1 MTDALIH
8 KLSDLILVLTVLTT
22 VLTLFTLV
30 DCVFLYRR
38 ITANYKKVVAQRG
51 SK

>member
-1 MTDALIH
+1 MTDMLIH
-8 KLSDLILVLTVLTT
+8 KLSDLILVLTILTT

-38 ITANYKKVVAQRG
+38 ITSSYRKMQKG
-51 SK
+51 SDK